1 MFACRTC
8 GSTFPRW
15 LGRCPDCGA
24 WDALEEVRAAAPADA
39 VAAEWSIAAGEARS
53 IVEVGSEPAVVRLPT
68 GMGEFDRVLGASPDG
83 RCGIV
88 PGSVLLVGG
97 EPGVGKSTLLLQA
110 AGAWARHGVRVL
122 YVSSEESAEQVRLRA
137 ERLELGLPPEL
148 FLLAETNLQ
157 RISEQAR
164 KVRPQVLL
172 VDSVQMIYA
181 PAVDGSPGSISQ
193 LRRCGSELVMLAK
206 TTSMSVVLVGHVTK
220 DGQLAGPRLLE
231 HLVDA
236 VLYFEGERMHAARLV
251 RAVKNRFGATLE
263 LGIFEMTGQG
273 LREIAS
279 VPEVGSGEARP
290 GSVICPVIHGTRCLL
305 AEIQALTATG
315 FLGSAKRKSS
325 GLDANRLA
333 MIIAVLEQHAGLRLA
348 DRDIFAQAVGGMRV
362 VEPAVDLALLLAVA
376 GAERRK
382 SLEPGVCAIGE
393 VGLSGRIGGVTQMEQ
408 RLLEASRLGFGRVLI
423 PSASLPKKKTPPECI
438 VVRSVQ
444 EAIEHLG

>member
-24 WDALEEVRAAAPADA
+24 WDALEEVRPAVPADA
-39 VAAEWSIAAGEARS
+39 VAAEWAVSASEARS
-53 IVEVGSEPAVVRLPT
+53 IVDVGAETTVARLPT
-68 GMGEFDRVLGASPDG
+68 GLSEFDRVLGVSPDG
-83 RCGIV
+83 RAGIV

-110 AGAWARHGVRVL
+110 AAAWATRGERVL

-157 RISEQAR
+157 RIAEQTR
-164 KVRPQVLL
+164 KTRPKVLL

-181 PAVDGSPGSISQ
+181 PSVDASPGSIAQ

-206 TTSMSVVLVGHVTK
+206 TTATSVVLVGHVTK
-220 DGQLAGPRLLE
+220 EGQLAGPRLLE

-263 LGIFEMTGQG
+263 LGIFEMTGRG
-273 LREIAS
+273 LRQIES
-279 VPEVGSGEARP
+279 VPGVGAGESRP
-290 GSVICPVIHGTRCLL
+290 GSVVCPVIHGSRCLL

-315 FLGSAKRKSS
+315 FLGAAKRKSS
-325 GLDANRLA
+325 GLDTNRLA

-348 DRDIFAQAVGGMRV
+348 DRDIFAQVVGGMRV
-362 VEPAVDLALLLAVA
+362 VEPASDLALLLAVA

-393 VGLSGRIGGVTQMEQ
+393 VGLSGRIGPVTQMEQ
-408 RLLEASRLGFGRVLI
+408 RLVEASRLGFAKVLVP
-423 PSASLPKKKTPPECI
+423 PSVRPQQRAGEQMV

-444 EAIEHLG
+444 DAIEHLA